1 MCHANDTL
9 AQAPTGINQ
18 HDQHDSAAR
27 TAPAK
32 TNISAACSEQGSRLG
47 VCAQT
52 GGNPAGSAAGRTKSR
67 SGRICYLVASIV
79 PDFVRLLGRCSTG
92 RRAPCRSALACGCLQ
107 RICCRVYHRSC
118 RHGGC
123 KSFTG
128 GEHAQLTPGIERLTC
143 WTPNQHL
150 KQRAFRRPGRSGTL
164 TCCGRSIVPTLT
176 TRTSSNS

>member
-9 AQAPTGINQ
+9 AQAPTGINN

-32 TNISAACSEQGSRLG
+32 ADVSAACEQSSRPP

-67 SGRICYLVASIV
+67 SGRICHLVASTLT
-79 PDFVRLLGRCSTG
+79 DFVRLFGRCG
-92 RRAPCRSALACGCLQ
+92 AGCRALCGPALACGCFQ
-107 RICCRVYHRSC
+107 RICCRVHHRSC

-150 KQRAFRRPGRSGTL
+150 KQRVFRRPGRSGTL
-164 TCCGRSIVPTLT
+164 TCCGRSIAPIPT